1 MHTMVAVDVHGM
13 DVLAKMAVLEVHTL
27 TRVHVPTNEAT
38 VGLTAW
44 PCTHAM
50 ACTCCTMELH
60 RVRHSASLCLALNN
74 PNRWVLIELL
84 LTNHTFSTM
93 CKANRLFLTNSLR
106 FHTITCTHWW
116 TLSVIQIY
124 NYLNSTWGNFAA
136 SDMPV
141 NISLWHFWHW
151 YGWSLT
157 KSADKIILLHIQ

>member
-1 MHTMVAVDVHGM
+1 MYTYQKTCLPQNDKWHQHQGSCLPEVPRYPLHFQINRKGLSNSNSSTIHHNLKQAQRCMEKSTCSKVSLNHTCLGYVCLHTVIAVRVHGM

-74 PNRWVLIELL
+74 PNR
-84 LTNHTFSTM
+84 
-93 CKANRLFLTNSLR
+93 
-106 FHTITCTHWW
+106 
-116 TLSVIQIY
+116 
-124 NYLNSTWGNFAA
+124 
-136 SDMPV
+136 
-141 NISLWHFWHW
+141 
-151 YGWSLT
+151 
-157 KSADKIILLHIQ
+157 